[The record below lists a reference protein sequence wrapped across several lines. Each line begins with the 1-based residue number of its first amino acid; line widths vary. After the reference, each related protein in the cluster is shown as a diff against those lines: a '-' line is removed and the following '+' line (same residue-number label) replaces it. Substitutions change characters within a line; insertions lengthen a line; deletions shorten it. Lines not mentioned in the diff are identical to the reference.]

1 LALRPKVSRRGKGYF
16 AEVALA
22 RGPRVMG
29 ATGSGSLSE
38 LYGYAWMAVL
48 DKAEQRLRLFQAV
61 GPGGDPWPLGAAPT
75 GADWA
80 EVPVPD
86 LPQPV
91 QELRHLTLA
100 FDQAARHVVA
110 YEREGEVWVRQWD
123 PLAGDYVMRGPW
135 PGVDPVLVMD
145 AEAGFYIPN
154 SDVLLFHLS
163 PDRKTLYM
171 RVQREQY
178 ATAHVV
184 ETYAE
189 PAMLDQ
195 GIALPYQF
203 ELLGSL
209 ESDPDGTG
217 LVLRSDMY
225 PVRAED
231 VLGAARVAAPTSG
244 VYWPVVVVR
253 DLGAESLGTAQV
265 SAPASG
271 VYLPIV
277 VIEDLGTEVLGTAQ
291 VSAPATGDYHP
302 VVIVRDLGV
311 EALTTAQVAAP
322 AGGNYA
328 LVVVVVDL
336 TQAPYSV
343 DSLGTAQVSAP
354 TGGSYVAV

>member
-1 LALRPKVSRRGKGYF
+1 MALRPKVSRRGKGYF

-29 ATGSGSLSE
+29 VTGSGSFAE
-38 LYGYAWMAVL
+38 FFGYAWVAVL
-48 DKAEQRLRLFQAV
+48 DKAERRLRLFQAV
-61 GPGGDPWPLGAAPT
+61 DAGGNPWPLGADPT

-80 EVPVPD
+80 EVVVPD
-86 LPQPV
+86 LPHPV
-91 QELRHLTLA
+91 QELRHLALA

-110 YEREGEVWVRQWD
+110 YERAGEVWVRQWD
-123 PLAGDYVMRGPW
+123 PLAGEYVMRGPR

-145 AEAGFYIPN
+145 AEAGYYVPD
-154 SDVLLFHLS
+154 SDVLLFFLS
-163 PDRKTLYM
+163 PDRKTLSM

-178 ATAHVV
+178 ATAHEV

-195 GIALPYQF
+195 GVALPYQF

-231 VLGAARVAAPTSG
+231 VLGVAQVAAPTSG

-253 DLGAESLGTAQV
+253 DLGTESLGTAQV

-277 VIEDLGTEVLGTAQ
+277 VIEDLGMESLGTAQ
-291 VSAPATGDYHP
+291 VSAPASGDYHP
-302 VVIVRDLGV
+302 VVIVRDVGL
-311 EALTTAQVAAP
+311 ETLSTAQVAAP
-322 AGGNYA
+322 AGGTYA

-354 TGGSYVAV
+354 TGGSYVAA

>member
-1 LALRPKVSRRGKGYF
+1 MRLHTYVNRRGKGYF
-16 AEVALA
+16 AEISLA

-29 ATGSGSLSE
+29 ATGGGTFAE
-38 LYGYAWMAVL
+38 LFGYAWMAVL
-48 DKAEQRLRLFQAV
+48 DKAERHLRLFQAV
-61 GPGGDPWPLGAAPT
+61 DAGGDPWPLGADPA
-75 GADWA
+75 GAGWA
-80 EVPVPD
+80 AVAVPD
-86 LPQPV
+86 LPHPV
-91 QELRHLTLA
+91 QELRHLALT
-100 FDQAARHVVA
+100 FDQASRHVVA
-110 YEREGEVWVRQWD
+110 YERAGEVWVRQWD
-123 PLAGDYVMRGPW
+123 PLAGEYVMRGPW

-145 AEAGFYIPN
+145 AEAGYYVPD
-154 SDVLLFHLS
+154 SDVILFYLS
-163 PDRKTLYM
+163 PDRRTLYM

-195 GIALPYQF
+195 GVALPYQF

-231 VLGAARVAAPTSG
+231 VLGVAQVAAPASG

-253 DLGAESLGTAQV
+253 DLGSESLGTAQV

-277 VIEDLGTEVLGTAQ
+277 VIEDLGVETLATAQ
-291 VSAPATGDYHP
+291 VSAPAAGDYHP

-311 EALTTAQVAAP
+311 ETLTTAQVAAP
-322 AGGNYA
+322 AAGTYA

-336 TQAPYSV
+336 TQAPYSL

-354 TGGSYVAV
+354 TGGSYVAA

>member
-1 LALRPKVSRRGKGYF
+1 MKFEPRVSRRGKGYF
-16 AEVALA
+16 AEISLA
-22 RGPRVMG
+22 RGPRVM
-29 ATGSGSLSE
+29 ASTGGGTFEE
-38 LYGYAWMAVL
+38 LFGYAWLALL
-48 DKAEQRLRLFQAV
+48 DRRERRLRLFQAQA
-61 GPGGDPWPLGAAPT
+61 GGAPWAIGGDPSAAGWVET
-75 GADWA
+75 
-80 EVPVPD
+80 PVPD
-86 LPQPV
+86 LVHPV
-91 QELRHLTLA
+91 REVRHLTLA

-110 YEREGEVWVRQWD
+110 YERAGEVWVRQWD
-123 PLAGDYVMRGPW
+123 PLAGEYVMRGPW

-145 AEAGFYIPN
+145 AEAGYYVPN

-163 PDRKTLYM
+163 PDRRTLYM

-195 GIALPYQF
+195 GVALPYQF

-217 LVLRSDMY
+217 LVLRSDLY

-253 DLGAESLGTAQV
+253 DLGVESLGAARV
-265 SAPASG
+265 AAPTSG
-271 VYLPIV
+271 VYMPIV

-291 VSAPATGDYHP
+291 VTAPASGDYHP

-311 EALTTAQVAAP
+311 EALGTAQVAAP
-322 AGGNYA
+322 AGGSYA

-354 TGGSYVAV
+354 TGGSYVAA